1 MSELPKGPDPA
12 AVTLDPAATA
22 VLVLD
27 ISDATQGIPAVKETI
42 APVAKLLERARKAGA
57 RVVFS
62 LGRAAEQ
69 KLIPELGAKPDEP
82 IVRTSAD
89 KFFTTDL
96 AEHLKDMRYAI
107 VVGTAANGAVVYT
120 SFGCNARGI
129 TVVVPVDG
137 IGSREAISTEVAKF
151 QLLDQPGFQNKQ
163 NEPLKA
169 KTVTLSRTDLI
180 TFGKGV

>member
-1 MSELPKGPDPA
+1 MTDVPKIPDPV

-27 ISDATQGIPAVKETI
+27 ISDTSAQIPAVRDTVPAI
-42 APVAKLLERARKAGA
+42 RRLIDRARAAGA

-62 LGRAAEQ
+62 LGRAADQ
-69 KLIPELGAKPDEP
+69 KILADLDPRDTDAV
-82 IVRTSAD
+82 VRSSAD
-89 KFFTTDL
+89 KFFNTDL
-96 AEHLKDMRYAI
+96 AERLEGIRYAV

-120 SFGCNARGI
+120 SFGCCARGI
-129 TVVVPVDG
+129 AVAVPEDGIASRDPFSTVVA
-137 IGSREAISTEVAKF
+137 RY

-169 KTVTLSRTDLI
+169 KAATLTRTDLI

>member
-1 MSELPKGPDPA
+1 MSELPNGPEPA
-12 AVTLDPAATA
+12 AVTVDPAATA

-27 ISDATQGIPAVKETI
+27 ISDATAGIPAVKESI
-42 APVAKLLERARKAGA
+42 APVAKLLDRARKAGA
-57 RVVFS
+57 RVAFS

-69 KLIPELGAKPDEP
+69 KLAPELGGKADEP
-82 IVRTSAD
+82 IVRSSAD
-89 KFFTTDL
+89 KFFNTDL
-96 AEHLKDMRYAI
+96 ADHLKGMQYAI

-120 SFGCNARGI
+120 SFACCARGM

-137 IGSREAISTEVAKF
+137 IASRESISTDVARF

-169 KTVTLSRTDLI
+169 KAVTLSRTDLI

>member
-1 MSELPKGPDPA
+1 MTETPKLPDAA
-12 AVTLDPAATA
+12 AVTVDPAATA

-27 ISDATQGIPAVKETI
+27 ISNATSAIPEVAASLE
-42 APVAKLLERARKAGA
+42 PVRKLIDRARTAGA
-57 RVVFS
+57 RVIFS

-69 KLIPELGAKPDEP
+69 TVAPELGASPDDP
-82 IVRTSAD
+82 IVRSSAD
-89 KFFTTDL
+89 KFYNTDL
-96 AEHLKDMRYAI
+96 ADQLKGLQTAI

-120 SFGCNARGI
+120 SFGCCARGLS
-129 TVVVPVDG
+129 VVVPEDG
-137 IGSREAISTEVAKF
+137 IGSRDPFSTWVAKY

-169 KTVTLSRTDLI
+169 KAVTLSRSDLI